1 MEKIYLSHNFP
12 SIMFS
17 AFLFLFAIEPV
28 FEKIIVID
36 YIVWALIM
44 LCAAIM
50 LCSVI
55 VLIVKSKME
64 FVLSLT
70 SKSRLSFFNIASA
83 LIGLIISYSFNS
95 HLVKVWIF
103 LSVLNIVD
111 ILTPDPFKN
120 KNIRSNVD
128 DK

>member
-44 LCAAIM
+44 LCGAIM